1 MKKKILVIM
10 LAIVMIMTFIPV
22 LAMTASA
29 AEAVTYVDRYWDE
42 TSKTVVSTTKS
53 VSDYTVVTSGTRNY
67 TGWCVVNSPVVF
79 SDIVYFRDAHLI
91 LMDDVTLTAPKIAFA
106 FGAESTT
113 SSLTVYGQTSGTGKI
128 MLTPD
133 SGCALKIPENTH
145 LIVNGG
151 GLFVQPKAESR

>member
-128 MLTPD
+128 ILTPTD
-133 SGCALKIPENTH
+133 GFALNIPENAH